1 MMYDM
6 TCRKGGKRRGWL
18 WCFGRSWGGGCCA
31 GPAVGYDGLYLPID
45 QRLERV
51 AKWKVGEGGVERRI
65 GK

>member
-1 MMYDM
+1 M
-6 TCRKGGKRRGWL
+6 